1 MKTKIVHWQL
11 LKMVRL
17 LLICLYLTSKTKANK
32 PMVTYYINV
41 LQHIKQISIDTINSI
56 LKIKKVLPKKINQRI
71 Y

>member
-1 MKTKIVHWQL
+1 MICLENVRFFLERERMKTKIVHWQL

-41 LQHIKQISIDTINSI
+41 LQHI
-56 LKIKKVLPKKINQRI
+56 
-71 Y
+71 